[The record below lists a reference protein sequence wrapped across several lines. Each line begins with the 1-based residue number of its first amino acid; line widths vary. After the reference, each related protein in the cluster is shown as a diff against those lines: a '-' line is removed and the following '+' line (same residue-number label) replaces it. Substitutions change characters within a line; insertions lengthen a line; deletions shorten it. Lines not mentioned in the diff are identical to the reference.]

1 MPRRSPRRVK
11 TSKMCLCGLK
21 KGVSGNPCPR
31 FLTCG
36 LKLTSRDLILQPLRL
51 TCYVVSTPDVDEF
64 ERWQK
69 EIEEVDIQVEG
80 SEFGSLSSNVGRTG
94 DKLALNVT
102 TKQGKTLKDVQGD
115 VFHEVVEHACGMETL
130 QMGEYFSNVSSG
142 IDTYNI
148 REPLGVCAGASVML
162 AELAMEAGLP
172 NGVLNIVHGTHANMG
187 AKNHVVVMPNAS
199 GNATVNALVA
209 ASFGAA
215 GQSLGEEIGFSYLA
229 S

>member
-31 FLTCG
+31 FLT
-36 LKLTSRDLILQPLRL
+36 L
-51 TCYVVSTPDVDEF
+51 STPDVDEF

-80 SEFGSLSSNVGRTG
+80 SEFGSLSGNVGRTG

-215 GQSLGEEIGFSYLA
+215 GQRCMALSSVVLLGAQNY
-229 S
+229 

>member
-1 MPRRSPRRVK
+1 M
-11 TSKMCLCGLK
+11 TL
-21 KGVSGNPCPR
+21 
-31 FLTCG
+31 
-36 LKLTSRDLILQPLRL
+36 LRG
-51 TCYVVSTPDVDEF
+51 DAEKF

-80 SEFGSLSSNVGRTG
+80 SEFGSLSGNVGRTG
-94 DKLALNVT
+94 VGEDYERPSTGFSEHFDLCHL
-102 TKQGKTLKDVQGD
+102 
-115 VFHEVVEHACGMETL
+115 EVVEHACGMETL

-215 GQSLGEEIGFSYLA
+215 GQSKLLEHAKALKVNVGTEPDADLSPVISK
-229 S
+229 